1 MTPMMLF
8 LLVLA
13 GSLVILSCHVI
24 IISLLDYYTLLTNK
38 QNFFNDFLAMH
49 LFRKA
54 FYFEKAFLCMSKLC
68 RRSLVGEVGI
78 NSREVLTLS
87 YVLLFDILT

>member
-1 MTPMMLF
+1 MMLF
-8 LLVLA
+8 VLVLLDN
-13 GSLVILSCHVI
+13 LVVLSCDVV
-24 IISLLDYYTLLTNK
+24 IISLLDHYRVLTNK

-49 LFRKA
+49 FSRKA
-54 FYFEKAFLCMSKLC
+54 FYFEKAFLCMLKLSC
-68 RRSLVGEVGI
+68 CGQRWEI